1 MENIKLNILP
11 VPTFSS
17 LGVNFAEREIE
28 ISWPEHISVG
38 ANEQKQI
45 IRYIDSESDAFTAL
59 DLNIESG
66 ADVKLVQVFERTAPL
81 VSKLDIALGDNAKL
95 DLVQIYI
102 GGSDTVSEI
111 AAKLDGRKAV
121 FNADIAMKLDGK
133 DKIDLN
139 LVSEQYGKKTVSE
152 IKLGAVLGGEAKKT
166 FKGTIDFKEGAVG
179 AKGSEHEDALLLS
192 EDVVSKTVPVILC
205 AEEDVEGNHG
215 ATVGRLDESHV
226 FYLRSRGIDEK
237 KIYELMA
244 RSKLKQAIVKT
255 DDEQTKSRIYNA
267 LGWGER
273 DE

>member
-17 LGVNFAEREIE
+17 LGVNYVDRDIEVSGPEI
-28 ISWPEHISVG
+28 IKIG
-38 ANEQKQI
+38 DNEQRKI
-45 IRYIDSESDAFTAL
+45 IRYADNDSLAFTAL
-59 DLNIESG
+59 YINVGSG
-66 ADVKLVQVFERTAPL
+66 SAVKLVQVFERTAPL

-111 AAKLDGRKAV
+111 AAKLNGRKAV

-139 LVSEQYGKKTVSE
+139 LVSEQFGKKTVSD

-179 AKGSEHEDALLLS
+179 AKGSEHEDTLLLN
-192 EDVVSKTVPVILC
+192 ENVESKTVPVILC

-226 FYLRSRGIDEK
+226 FYLRSRGIDEE
-237 KIYELMA
+237 KIYEIMA

-255 DDEQTKSRIYNA
+255 DDEQTKSRIYKA
-267 LGWGER
+267 LGWG
-273 DE
+273 DEDE